1 MMRSRLDFTL
11 DEADNADNLLL
22 WEQEVFS
29 WADYSEP
36 GACGVPRCQST
47 ESNVL
52 DSRLRGNDR
61 RKAGTEACPYGMW
74 GQLPAQ
80 GSCDLCASWAS
91 FASPVPPTWVCRGP
105 KPLCRGFGGVPQFLH
120 FPRVGQRGAGFFLP
134 GFGGV
139 PRYVLSPPKV
149 GGQGVEYDSLY
160 AE

>member
-52 DSRLRGNDR
+52 DPRLRGNDR
-61 RKAGTEACPYGMW
+61 RKAGTGACPYGMW

-91 FASPVPPTWVCRGP
+91 FASPVPPTGVCRGP
-105 KPLCRGFGGVPQFLH
+105 KPLCRGFGGVP
-120 FPRVGQRGAGFFLP
+120 PIPPSPEGGAKRCRILP
-134 GFGGV
+134 AGVWGV
-139 PRYVLSPPKV
+139 PRYLLSPPKI
-149 GGQGVEYDSLY
+149 GGQGVEYDSLN
-160 AE
+160 AM